1 MSTEDAYPPSSSP
14 GRDTAGAAPPSR
26 TSSPTKYF
34 RARRGL
40 AAALAALLFGAAGIW
55 LAHSYWSRA
64 EPEAG
69 SEDAL
74 ALDIIGGWWNITGD
88 RHLALEWE
96 GRRATL
102 HDYSRSEAGV
112 ESVGSWR
119 TTKNIVI
126 VHVSGAAGT
135 LDQELELVGNDVEM
149 FLAPTPSAQAR
160 LFDSWIAEHEDDDE
174 DMSPSDSTPRE
185 TRAWMMQFAAI
196 S

>member
-1 MSTEDAYPPSSSP
+1 MSPEDASPATSSSN
-14 GRDTAGAAPPSR
+14 RNAAGAALPSN
-26 TSSPTKYF
+26 SGSPTRY
-34 RARRGL
+34 ARTRRRL
-40 AAALAALLFGAAGIW
+40 AATLAALLFGAAAIW
-55 LAHSYWSRA
+55 LAHTYWSRA
-64 EPEAG
+64 EPEPD

-74 ALDIIGGWWNITGD
+74 AFDIVGGWWNITGD

-102 HDYSRSEAGV
+102 HDYSQSEAGAQ
-112 ESVGSWR
+112 SVGSWR

-135 LDQELELVGNDVEM
+135 FDQELELVGNDAEM
-149 FLAPTPSAQAR
+149 FLAPAPSAQAR

-174 DMSPSDSTPRE
+174 DMSPSDSTARE
-185 TRAWMMQFAAI
+185 TRAWITQFAPI

>member
-1 MSTEDAYPPSSSP
+1 M
-14 GRDTAGAAPPSR
+14 
-26 TSSPTKYF
+26 
-34 RARRGL
+34 RR
-40 AAALAALLFGAAGIW
+40 ALLFGAAAIW

-64 EPEAG
+64 EPEPD

-102 HDYSRSEAGV
+102 HDYSRSEAGA

-135 LDQELELVGNDVEM
+135 FDQELELVGNDVEI
-149 FLAPTPSAQAR
+149 FLAPTPSVQAR

-174 DMSPSDSTPRE
+174 DMSPSDSTARE
-185 TRAWMMQFAAI
+185 TRLDDATRGNTLHESSERSRSSNVKLLGMHPQRRPVRVAPI
-196 S
+196 